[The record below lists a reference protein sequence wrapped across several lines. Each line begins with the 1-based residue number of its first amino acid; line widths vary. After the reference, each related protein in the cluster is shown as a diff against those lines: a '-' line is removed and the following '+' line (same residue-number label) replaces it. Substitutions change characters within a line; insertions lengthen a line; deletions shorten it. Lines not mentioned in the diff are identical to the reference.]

1 MRRKLH
7 AMFFIL
13 IKSRRSSGLF
23 FFLILFP
30 FILRSQV
37 IQSGR
42 IELPIQYDI
51 ETYSAISLDTSGI
64 VLHRSFAGAKEDQLE
79 LTRLDTGLHQV
90 WKGFLPIPKGLTIAK
105 TKASDGKIYFFF
117 KNSAS
122 GGKSFTVFVVKIKD
136 GGYSSYSITNLI
148 PFNATEFIVSNDA
161 LLIAGYFNFRPIVLH
176 YSIKDQHA
184 RILPGFLNE
193 PGELT
198 QIKTYPDGNL
208 DVIVSAKN
216 NNRKKCLWIRHF
228 DKAGDLIKTVVLEPE
243 ENKNLIFGRA
253 VKMANDNQVIA
264 GVYGRNSEYSRG
276 IFVAEINTYGEYIIR
291 YYNFADLQNF
301 FHYMKAKREKR
312 IKERIERRRIK
323 GKKIKFNYRFLVH
336 ELIPYGNQFVM
347 LGEAFYPTY
356 TNRSNFYGTPVFG
369 NFSPWNYGLTNRYN
383 NSYRGDYLFD
393 GFQYTHA
400 VVIGFDRE
408 ARLVWDN
415 SFEINGIKSF
425 QLEQFVKIFASENKI
440 ALLYLYENL
449 IRSKVIKGSQVVEG
463 TTQDPIM
470 TSGGLKPQ
478 KNNIQTSKLEY
489 WYGNQLF
496 VYGIQNFKSPVDN
509 INNKVFFINKIR
521 VH

>member
-1 MRRKLH
+1 MCRKLH
-7 AMFFIL
+7 AMFFTL
-13 IKSRRSSGLF
+13 IKSRRSSRLSV
-23 FFLILFP
+23 FLTFLP
-30 FILRSQV
+30 FILQSQV

-42 IELPIQYDI
+42 IEIPIRSDI
-51 ETYSAISLDTSGI
+51 ETYTAVSLDTSGI
-64 VLHRSFAGAKEDQLE
+64 ILHRSFIGTKEDQLE
-79 LTRLDTGLHQV
+79 LTRLDTSLHQV
-90 WKGFLPIPKGLTIAK
+90 WKGFLPVPKDLSIAK
-105 TKASDGKIYFFF
+105 VKANDGKIYFFF
-117 KNSAS
+117 KSS
-122 GGKSFTVFVVKIKD
+122 TPGSKSFNVFVVKIKD
-136 GGYSSYSITNLI
+136 GSYFSYSIKNLI
-148 PFNATEFIVSNDA
+148 PFNATEFVVSSEA
-161 LLIAGYFNFRPIVLH
+161 LLIGGYFNFRPIVLH
-176 YSIKDQHA
+176 YSIKDQRS

-198 QIKTYPDGNL
+198 QIKTYPDGYV

-228 DKAGDLIKTVVLEPE
+228 DSAGDLVKTVVLEPE

-253 VKMANDNQVIA
+253 VKMENDNQVIA

-276 IFVAEINTYGEYIIR
+276 IFVAEINTYGEYVIR

-323 GKKIKFNYRFLVH
+323 GKKIRFNYRFLVH

-356 TNRSNFYGTPVFG
+356 ANRSNSYGTPVFG
-369 NFSPWNYGLTNRYN
+369 NFSPWNYGLSNRYS

-400 VVIGFDRE
+400 VVIGFDKE
-408 ARLVWDN
+408 AKLVWDN

-449 IRSKVIKGSQVVEG
+449 IRSKVIKGDQVVEG
-463 TTQDPIM
+463 TMQDPIM
-470 TSGGLKPQ
+470 TFDGLKPQ
-478 KNNIQTSKLEY
+478 KNSVQTSKLEY

-496 VYGIQNFKSPVDN
+496 VDGIQNFKNPVDN
-509 INNKVFFINKIR
+509 LNSKVFFINKIR